1 MNFETNACA
10 LKPETSGYNTAMSPS
25 LAASLGV
32 QKPGPGSGVC
42 GKKLRVTN
50 SVNGKSVDVTVLD
63 LRGDEHGLDMQ
74 SEAFNKIDDG
84 DGVRTGKLTKLEV
97 QFA

>member
-10 LKPETSGYNTAMSPS
+10 LKPDPNGNNTAMSPS

-32 QKPGPGSGVC
+32 QKPGPGSDVC

-74 SEAFNKIDDG
+74 VEAFNKIDDG
-84 DGVRTGKLTKLEV
+84 DGVRTGQLSKLEV
-97 QFA
+97 QIV

>member
-10 LKPETSGYNTAMSPS
+10 LAPDKSGNNTAMSPS
-25 LAASLGV
+25 LAAALGV
-32 QKPGPGSGVC
+32 QKPGPGSNSC

-50 SVNGKSVDVTVLD
+50 SANGKSVDVLVLD

-74 SEAFNKIDDG
+74 AEAFKSIDDG
-84 DGVRTGKLTKLEV
+84 DGVKTGQLSKLEV
-97 QFA
+97 QFV